1 MNNII
6 ILIIILSILII
17 FLNNK
22 RTFQFF
28 ENNNI
33 HFKKNIDDIQPIGK
47 LSNKTLL
54 KLKNIVT
61 KSNLWDNEPL
71 VKQRSKKYKVHM
83 HTESFFII
91 KSGIMDFDI
100 NDITY
105 PDTYKLCKSEINE
118 INNILKQKYNFIDG
132 IIGKILVAKLK
143 KGSKI
148 YEHKDNGYG
157 LLTSCRIH
165 IPIITNKKVLFTCG
179 NTTKHLE
186 EGKLYEINN
195 SIRHSV
201 DNNSDEDRIH
211 LIIDYYDKYNINYQ
225 QQYFNSFNSNS
236 NLNLDLK
243 LCSGEIQERLS
254 QKPIP
259 NHVFIISSSNSGST
273 MLSKYI
279 SNCSNVSSFNREGQ
293 FLNFSGPNPRNKNTT
308 KHLYLE
314 TYNIYNNEKNYNWES
329 IKKSW
334 YNNWDTEKPICL
346 EKSPTNITRID
357 MLKKHFPNVKFIFLI
372 RNPYAI
378 SEGIVRG
385 NKINDFERA
394 GKQSFGVLKMIKEK
408 YEKYKSISHLIK
420 YEDLCDNTMSE
431 KKRLISFLPEL
442 NDINFDKTLQI
453 KKYNKPITNMNNE
466 QINRL
471 NKTNINAINIHY
483 DKSVMDYLGYS
494 NI

>member
-1 MNNII
+1 MNKLTILFI
-6 ILIIILSILII
+6 ILFILII
-17 FLNNK
+17 FVNKYNTLQSFESRNNL
-22 RTFQFF
+22 
-28 ENNNI
+28 
-33 HFKKNIDDIQPIGK
+33 FKKNIVDIQHIGK

-54 KLKNIVT
+54 KFKNMANNC
-61 KSNLWDNEPL
+61 NLWDNEPL

-83 HTESFFII
+83 NTESFFLI
-91 KSGIMDFDI
+91 KSGIGDNFDI

-105 PDTYKLCKSEINE
+105 PDIYKKYKSEINE
-118 INNILKQKYNFIDG
+118 INNILKQKYNFVDG
-132 IIGKILVAKLK
+132 FIGKILVAKLK
-143 KGSKI
+143 NESKI
-148 YEHKDNGYG
+148 YQHKDNGYG

-186 EGKLYEINN
+186 EGNVYEINN

-211 LIIDYYDKYNINYQ
+211 LIIDYYDKYNINHQ
-225 QQYFNSFNSNS
+225 KQYFNKFNL

-254 QKPIP
+254 QKTIP
-259 NHVFIISSSNSGST
+259 KHIFIISSSNSGST

-279 SNCSNVSSFNREGQ
+279 SNCSKVSSFNKEGQ

-314 TYNIYNNEKNYNWES
+314 TYNIYNNETNYNWES

-334 YNNWDTEKPICL
+334 YKHWDTKKPILL

-357 MLKKHFPNVKFIFLI
+357 MLTKYFPNVKFIFLV

-385 NKINDFERA
+385 NKINDFKRA
-394 GKQSFGVLKMIKEK
+394 GKQSFGVLKLIKEK
-408 YEKYKSISHLIK
+408 YKKYKNISHLIK
-420 YEDLCDNTMSE
+420 YEDFCDNTIIE
-431 KKRLISFLPEL
+431 KKKLIHFLPEL
-442 NDINFDKTLQI
+442 NDINLNKII
-453 KKYNKPITNMNNE
+453 KIKQYRTPINNMNNE

-471 NKTNINAINIHY
+471 TKNNINKINIHY
-483 DKSVMDYLGYS
+483 DKSVMNYFGYS
-494 NI
+494 KI